1 MRSLPHSLQF
11 SLPLAVAALLAGC
24 GRETTP
30 DPAALERLR
39 PSDARIAATYER
51 SCLLCHGRPNSGAP
65 ASGDAKAWAPRRARG
80 LDALVQSTRA
90 GVGAMPAMGQC
101 ADCSDADLRALID
114 FMSEAK

>member
-1 MRSLPHSLQF
+1 MRALPALAFCAVSLLGACS
-11 SLPLAVAALLAGC
+11 
-24 GRETTP
+24 REATP

-39 PSDARIAATYER
+39 PADARLAATYER
-51 SCLLCHGRPNSGAP
+51 SCLMCHGRANSGAP
-65 ASGDAKAWAPRRARG
+65 ATGDAKAWAPRRARG